1 MAKDPFSYDDAAKPA
16 ANGYSYEDAGA
27 EPSKRS
33 ALAVANDTVIEAAN
47 AAAGGV
53 SAAANFVK
61 PGNAVSKFI
70 DDKIIKAGEE
80 SQSDVVKASKKKFR
94 DDVEGADGVGD
105 ELAAVGGYVLE
116 NPLLSAAQAAG
127 SFVGPGAAIKG
138 AGAAARAVGAGAKAV
153 ERAGLAGGATAGAAM
168 AGGDAAG
175 TAYDLASKAGATEEQ
190 ATAAGRQ
197 ASVIPALVGGAGSL
211 VGAERLVAGAKGFG
225 GNALARAGKTA
236 AVEAAQE
243 GFEEGITQYEGQRA
257 AVPFDPTIDPT
268 KGVTAAAGMGAALG
282 GITGGGVSLLT
293 GGHGGAGAPAPAAA
307 PLLLTN
313 QPDPLIA
320 FPDGTVGR
328 QSEIDAYLVSLPEEQ
343 RTAERARMMGLAPE
357 AVAPPPAPYT
367 AGAEDARRSAI
378 TRLNE
383 LNQQERG
390 EPSVAQV
397 APPDSA
403 AVLAQQRAAEEAA
416 RQADLDASR
425 AVTGPDDEILQSIG
439 AADAAP
445 MLPSQRM
452 GLDPAAG
459 PLSSAAVVAVDS
471 GASQQLAAQAAL
483 QQAAEKA
490 KEQGGT
496 EQVGPDFS
504 AERPAREQLVEAH
517 AADLQERLDFLQQQ
531 GRTTGW
537 DPRLIAERNRVQGEL
552 DALGPAVA
560 APEPA
565 PVDVQEGLA
574 RARARRGATAAPA
587 QAQAGLGT
595 VAPDAV
601 AARPSAWRTNA
612 LQARKVAKSLGIDAG
627 GLRTPQ
633 IVAAIDSRDAQVQ
646 TQPQGGEDVAAARG
660 VRMADDGAR
669 SPADAAPDTAGRP
682 TRDTQPDGAAAARG
696 ADTGGAVSPVLEA
709 VPDAARTGE
718 REPALSGGGQPVRE
732 SLKGELG
739 GGVGTFEQ
747 KLDARLVDVK
757 DQLAQGR
764 SVAPA
769 LRKTNGIDLGQLE
782 AEVSRLESRR
792 AEAKALDEAAVRDE
806 ARRGLL
812 QSARQELDAS
822 ALTPEQR
829 AGAVQRAA
837 DTGNAVDA
845 SQTVMDA
852 VDQAAHEAATSP
864 LNDTP
869 EPTQAQKEAGNY
881 KLGHL
886 SGADVQGLRL
896 SIENPQGSTRSGTSP
911 DGTEWSNTMAAHYG
925 YVKGTEAA
933 DGDHVDVFVGPHA
946 ATAPTVYVVDQVNAD
961 GTYDEAKALFG
972 FNSEA
977 EAVAAYKGSYDAD
990 WKVGPVTAMSVDEFK
1005 AGLAAGRFKKPLSPS
1020 LQPIAKPARGVLAKM
1035 QKAKVQRE
1043 TKAARAAREA
1053 EEARAAYFTPG
1064 NVVRGYGGFDRV
1076 ISYQPADSEG
1086 RWSVTVQEVRKA
1098 GPATFEDMPDAD
1110 PRTHST
1116 QPEARAMKTGPAGRV
1131 AVPAAAAPASRPV
1144 HNGESFGELYH
1155 GTPLP
1160 FERFD
1165 ADRLGKM
1172 GSGEDH
1178 QGRAVY
1184 LTSDRTGYARFFARN
1199 AVAKRANEDTSLSE
1213 EQREALYDSDGVV
1226 LRVRLSP
1233 AARIYDMRVGVH
1245 PAEMQRLFD
1254 AANSDKAAGEEFR
1267 KRLMDMGYDGVAFN
1281 EPVAP
1286 EGWQTDPNATTV
1298 AVYRPELA
1306 QVQGSEAPTRPTQS
1320 DAPPASAE
1328 TVPRDDRIVDF
1339 GEKIGGARKDR
1350 AEKNG
1355 TRASAAPKDD
1365 RPAWARRF
1373 EVSQIAKSRN
1383 AAEEGRWVIRD
1394 KRSLDFMKQ
1403 PRQVGR
1409 GNFATREEAEA
1420 GIPLAAVSLKH
1431 RAVPMRDGTFEIWRD
1446 VTDRKRVKVV
1456 EQAFE
1461 SREAGL
1467 RFMAENAQAIIETNT
1482 TFGEA
1487 DLPRPAS
1494 EQRVGVERRT
1504 GDVKDGDFGGTFGFR
1519 GVEFG
1524 NWNNQ
1529 ADRQQLLNDAYD
1541 GLLDLADV
1549 MGIPPRAISLDGEL
1563 ALAFGARG
1571 SGLSGA
1577 RAHYE
1582 PAKAVINL
1590 TKMNGAGSL
1599 AHEWFHAMDHYFG
1612 RQDGKSSAEWVTDKD
1627 GTRSLQVG
1635 PAFEGEAASGGLRG
1649 DRSGVRAEVRE
1660 AYDAL
1665 MRTIAKKAEHFVEDT
1680 ANADRFVARAREGVQ
1695 QRLADIR
1702 TSLAQALDAR
1712 YYKRNNKPATAEQ
1725 LAEFDTVAQQIL
1737 DGVALDLRLGEK
1749 AAKFRGVLAGVR
1761 WTNDALEKVSA
1772 IMKAARGRN
1781 GFGSDGSGP
1790 LDKLRSDMQLY
1801 SARLKMLSEA
1811 QQGSE
1816 KTRMVPTQFVMDA
1829 KELDQ
1834 GRGTDYWTT
1843 PHEMAARAFQGYV
1856 EDKIAERGGASP
1868 FLNFGPENVAIP
1880 TPWGFKRPFPH
1891 GAERVAINKA
1901 LDRLVEVIQTREGDG
1916 GNVALFRRSD
1926 DGLAGLTPAVANA
1939 MRALSQPSYSPEAR
1953 MQAVTGV
1960 QKTVDAIRAAWSNGP
1975 DVVVAF
1981 DMGDPVVPA
1990 AARRADLKQRSGGAR
2005 GAPEGFY
2012 YRGKAYL
2019 MASRLVSAQDAA
2031 RVLFHEVM
2039 GHHGLRGHFGKQLDG
2054 VLNQLATMRRAEVDA
2069 KIKEYGLRG
2078 VNKLDRR
2085 AAAEEV
2091 LAEMAQRT
2099 PELHFVRRAVA
2110 AIRAWLR
2117 EHVPGFRGLRL
2128 TDDEIIRNFILPARQ
2143 FVERG
2148 TGATAPDAVPSF
2160 SRAEDAAA
2168 PQREASTFTE
2178 ARAAAKAFQGTP
2190 LLNTETGMQAVVS
2203 RNSLDKMLSAK
2214 AVGKSASPAAHSLAV
2229 ANLDALFERA
2239 VLGWSKPDRE
2249 GDSNI
2254 NAVHRFFV
2262 PMTRNGRELLVK
2274 LTVKETAIERD
2285 PNPLYTVE
2293 AVDFNEKSPAAQWV
2307 AASADADGI
2316 NLTSIRSAGE
2326 VLSLAEQIERG
2337 NAASGDADDAD
2348 IMFSRSKVAGYARTA
2363 TAELN
2368 KTFSAPGTLSWW
2380 HKTVGTMYNLAERSP
2395 AFKPVFEAAQGF
2407 VDDVSFFA
2415 NDAAELA
2422 PKLLPKLET
2431 WRDIKKSPVAAAD
2444 NKAVAKPVFEGTLS
2458 WARDEQGQPVP
2469 VQSLIDAAAGLTAE
2483 QKAQRLLRNGHLD
2496 ERMLKAWQGMPLES
2510 YEKAVGTRFESRMLQ
2525 PGVVWS
2531 DAELRSMFNL
2541 NDGQVELY
2549 REFRDATDRSLDT
2562 MARADMLRFAGDDTK
2577 GLRGIV
2583 MDAPDAQTAAVLI
2596 RDHLVQL
2603 AGDQP
2608 DRATLLLNTANGII
2622 DRADKVR
2629 DLQARGYAPLS
2640 RFGRF
2645 TVDAV
2650 DAAGERQYFG
2660 LFETAREANIM
2671 AARMREEFGEAGVS
2685 QGTLSEEAFK
2695 MFAGVTPETLELF
2708 GNALGLDSTG
2718 DSAQDKAFQDY
2729 LRLTKTNRSAM
2740 RRLIHRK
2747 GIAGFSEDVGR
2758 VLATFVYSNARQTAA
2773 GLHMGDLGEAVTAIP
2788 KAQGELKD
2796 AAVRLAEYVKNPQ
2809 EEAQAVRG
2817 LLFAQYL
2824 GGSIASALVNALQPV
2839 QVTFPWLSQY
2849 GGAKAAAAQIG
2860 RAAKDLAARGKN
2872 YEPDLAAALKRAEAE
2887 GVVAPQ
2893 EVHQLMA
2900 QARGAGSLRSG
2911 DGTRAGD
2918 LRALGQNAL
2927 SRVSL
2932 AWGKVFGAA
2941 EQLNRRITFI
2951 AAYRTAKAQG
2961 IADPAG
2967 FARQA
2972 ITETQFLYSKAN
2984 KMEWGR
2990 GAVGGTLMTFKTYS
3004 VAYLE
3009 LLHRMYTQGGPEG
3022 KRAALLAL
3030 GMLMLMGGAG
3040 GLPFAEDLEDAADGL
3055 AQMMG
3060 YNFSSKKARQ
3070 EFLESML
3077 PRGIA
3082 QFIDEGVSGLPGAPL
3097 DVSGRLGMGNLI
3109 PGTGLLQQKTSHT
3122 RDVLEIAGPA
3132 GDFASRI
3139 FSGGLKVATGNVG
3152 AGLMEVSP
3160 AAVRNAAKG
3169 VDMAA
3174 TGMYRDAKGY
3184 KVLDTNTLEAALK
3197 SIGFQPNSVATI
3209 QEANGINQGAKAFY
3223 NLRAQ
3228 EIRALWAQGIFEETP
3243 RKCRRPA
3250 NRWRRGAGG
3259 ILTNRC

>member
-1 MAKDPFSYDDAAKPA
+1 MAENYFDRFDQQPKSGNYFDEFDEKPEPAKR
-16 ANGYSYEDAGA
+16 G
-27 EPSKRS
+27 
-33 ALAVANDTVIEAAN
+33 ALAVANDTAIEAAN
-47 AAAGGV
+47 AVAGGV

-61 PGNAVSKFI
+61 PGNSVSKFI

-105 ELAAVGGYVLE
+105 ELKAVGGYVLE

-138 AGAAARAVGAGAKAV
+138 AGAAARAAGAGAKAV
-153 ERAGLAGGATAGAAM
+153 ERAGLAGGAAAGAAM

-175 TAYDLASKAGATEEQ
+175 TAYDLASKAGATDDQ

-197 ASVIPALVGGAGSL
+197 ASVIPAVVGAAGSL

-268 KGVTAAAGMGAALG
+268 KGVAAAAGMGAALG

-293 GGHGGAGAPAPAAA
+293 GGHGGAAPAPAAA

-313 QPDPLIA
+313 EPDPLVA

-328 QSEIDAYLVSLPEEQ
+328 QTEIDAYLASLPEDQ
-343 RTAERARMMGLAPE
+343 RAAERARMMGLGPE
-357 AVAPPPAPYT
+357 AVAPAPAPAT

-378 TRLNE
+378 TRMNE

-390 EPSVAQV
+390 EPAVAQV
-397 APPDSA
+397 APPDGA
-403 AVLAQQRAAEEAA
+403 ALLAQQRAAEEAA

-439 AADAAP
+439 AVDAAP
-445 MLPSQRM
+445 TLPSQRM
-452 GLDPAAG
+452 GLDLAAG

-471 GASQQLAAQAAL
+471 GASRQLADQAAL
-483 QQAAEKA
+483 QQAAEVA
-490 KEQGGT
+490 KEQGDA
-496 EQVGPDFS
+496 EQVGLDFS
-504 AERPAREQLVEAH
+504 AERPGREQLVEAH
-517 AADLQERLDFLQQQ
+517 AADLRERLDFLQQQ
-531 GRTTGW
+531 GRAGGW
-537 DPRLIAERNRVQGEL
+537 DARLIAERDRVQSEL
-552 DALGPAVA
+552 DALAPAVA
-560 APEPA
+560 APAPA
-565 PVDVQEGLA
+565 PTTVKEGVEQ
-574 RARARRGATAAPA
+574 ARARRGASKGAASAPAAAPA
-587 QAQAGLGT
+587 QGAA
-595 VAPDAV
+595 VPSDAV

-633 IVAAIDSRDAQVQ
+633 IVAAIDARDAQVQ
-646 TQPQGGEDVAAARG
+646 TEPQGGEDVAAARG
-660 VRMADDGAR
+660 VRMADDGVQR
-669 SPADAAPDTAGRP
+669 TADAAPRAGDQP
-682 TRDTQPDGAAAARG
+682 QRDAEPA
-696 ADTGGAVSPVLEA
+696 GGAGQRGGDSARAAPAVPEA
-709 VPDAARTGE
+709 VPDAARAGE
-718 REPALSGGGQPVRE
+718 RQPALSE
-732 SLKGELG
+732 E
-739 GGVGTFEQ
+739 
-747 KLDARLVDVK
+747 A
-757 DQLAQGR
+757 
-764 SVAPA
+764 APA
-769 LRKTNGIDLGQLE
+769 
-782 AEVSRLESRR
+782 A
-792 AEAKALDEAAVRDE
+792 
-806 ARRGLL
+806 
-812 QSARQELDAS
+812 
-822 ALTPEQR
+822 
-829 AGAVQRAA
+829 
-837 DTGNAVDA
+837 AVDA
-845 SQTVMDA
+845 
-852 VDQAAHEAATSP
+852 AAHEAATSP

-961 GTYDEAKALFG
+961 GSYDEAKALFG
-972 FNSEA
+972 FNTEA
-977 EAVAAYKGSYDAD
+977 EAVAAYRGSYDAN
-990 WKVGPVTAMSVDEFK
+990 WKVGPITAMSVDEFK
-1005 AGLAAGRFKKPLSPS
+1005 AGLAAARFMKPL
-1020 LQPIAKPARGVLAKM
+1020 
-1035 QKAKVQRE
+1035 
-1043 TKAARAAREA
+1043 
-1053 EEARAAYFTPG
+1053 
-1064 NVVRGYGGFDRV
+1064 
-1076 ISYQPADSEG
+1076 DS
-1086 RWSVTVQEVRKA
+1086 S
-1098 GPATFEDMPDAD
+1098 
-1110 PRTHST
+1110 
-1116 QPEARAMKTGPAGRV
+1116 
-1131 AVPAAAAPASRPV
+1131 
-1144 HNGESFGELYH
+1144 
-1155 GTPLP
+1155 
-1160 FERFD
+1160 
-1165 ADRLGKM
+1165 
-1172 GSGEDH
+1172 
-1178 QGRAVY
+1178 
-1184 LTSDRTGYARFFARN
+1184 
-1199 AVAKRANEDTSLSE
+1199 
-1213 EQREALYDSDGVV
+1213 
-1226 LRVRLSP
+1226 
-1233 AARIYDMRVGVH
+1233 
-1245 PAEMQRLFD
+1245 
-1254 AANSDKAAGEEFR
+1254 
-1267 KRLMDMGYDGVAFN
+1267 
-1281 EPVAP
+1281 
-1286 EGWQTDPNATTV
+1286 
-1298 AVYRPELA
+1298 
-1306 QVQGSEAPTRPTQS
+1306 
-1320 DAPPASAE
+1320 
-1328 TVPRDDRIVDF
+1328 
-1339 GEKIGGARKDR
+1339 
-1350 AEKNG
+1350 
-1355 TRASAAPKDD
+1355 
-1365 RPAWARRF
+1365 
-1373 EVSQIAKSRN
+1373 
-1383 AAEEGRWVIRD
+1383 
-1394 KRSLDFMKQ
+1394 
-1403 PRQVGR
+1403 
-1409 GNFATREEAEA
+1409 
-1420 GIPLAAVSLKH
+1420 
-1431 RAVPMRDGTFEIWRD
+1431 
-1446 VTDRKRVKVV
+1446 
-1456 EQAFE
+1456 
-1461 SREAGL
+1461 
-1467 RFMAENAQAIIETNT
+1467 
-1482 TFGEA
+1482 
-1487 DLPRPAS
+1487 
-1494 EQRVGVERRT
+1494 
-1504 GDVKDGDFGGTFGFR
+1504 
-1519 GVEFG
+1519 
-1524 NWNNQ
+1524 
-1529 ADRQQLLNDAYD
+1529 
-1541 GLLDLADV
+1541 LADV
-1549 MGIPPRAISLDGEL
+1549 PFRRMTDADGTQ
-1563 ALAFGARG
+1563 
-1571 SGLSGA
+1571 GLS
-1577 RAHYE
+1577 
-1582 PAKAVINL
+1582 
-1590 TKMNGAGSL
+1590 
-1599 AHEWFHAMDHYFG
+1599 
-1612 RQDGKSSAEWVTDKD
+1612 
-1627 GTRSLQVG
+1627 
-1635 PAFEGEAASGGLRG
+1635 
-1649 DRSGVRAEVRE
+1649 
-1660 AYDAL
+1660 
-1665 MRTIAKKAEHFVEDT
+1665 
-1680 ANADRFVARAREGVQ
+1680 
-1695 QRLADIR
+1695 
-1702 TSLAQALDAR
+1702 
-1712 YYKRNNKPATAEQ
+1712 
-1725 LAEFDTVAQQIL
+1725 
-1737 DGVALDLRLGEK
+1737 
-1749 AAKFRGVLAGVR
+1749 
-1761 WTNDALEKVSA
+1761 
-1772 IMKAARGRN
+1772 
-1781 GFGSDGSGP
+1781 
-1790 LDKLRSDMQLY
+1790 
-1801 SARLKMLSEA
+1801 
-1811 QQGSE
+1811 
-1816 KTRMVPTQFVMDA
+1816 
-1829 KELDQ
+1829 
-1834 GRGTDYWTT
+1834 
-1843 PHEMAARAFQGYV
+1843 
-1856 EDKIAERGGASP
+1856 
-1868 FLNFGPENVAIP
+1868 
-1880 TPWGFKRPFPH
+1880 
-1891 GAERVAINKA
+1891 
-1901 LDRLVEVIQTREGDG
+1901 
-1916 GNVALFRRSD
+1916 
-1926 DGLAGLTPAVANA
+1926 PAVANA
-1939 MRALSQPSYSPEAR
+1939 MRALSRPSYSPEAR

-1960 QKTVDAIRAAWSNGP
+1960 QKTVDAIRAAWGNGP

-2019 MASRLVSAQDAA
+2019 MASRLSSAQDAA
-2031 RVLFHEVM
+2031 RVLYHEVL
-2039 GHHGLRGHFGKQLDG
+2039 GHHGLRGRFGKQLDG
-2054 VLNQLATMRRAEVDA
+2054 VLNQIATTRRAEVDA

-2148 TGATAPDAVPSF
+2148 AGAAAPDPGPSF

-2168 PQREASTFTE
+2168 PQRQASNFAE
-2178 ARAAAKAFQGTP
+2178 AREAAKAFQGTP
-2190 LLNTETGMQAVVS
+2190 LLNIETGMKAVVS

-2214 AVGKSASPAAHSLAV
+2214 SVSKSETPATHAMAV
-2229 ANLDALFERA
+2229 ANVDALFREA
-2239 VLGWSKPDRE
+2239 ILGWSKPDR
-2249 GDSNI
+2249 GNDPNI
-2254 NAVHRFFV
+2254 RAIHRFFA
-2262 PMTRNGRELLVK
+2262 PMEVDGRLKLVK
-2274 LTVKETAIERD
+2274 LTVKENAKVEGT
-2285 PNPLYTVE
+2285 NPLYTVE
-2293 AVDFNEKSPAAQWV
+2293 AVELNDSVPGRQWV
-2307 AASADADGI
+2307 EAAAREDGLTLDEKNPLQREWADEIASDAGP
-2316 NLTSIRSAGE
+2316 RSALAQPRGVNPGRSAE
-2326 VLSLAEQIERG
+2326 DVISLAEQIERG
-2337 NAASGDADDAD
+2337 NAAGGEAGDTD

-2380 HKTVGTMYNLAERSP
+2380 HKTVGTMYHLAERSP
-2395 AFKPVFEAAQGF
+2395 AFKPVFEAAQAF

-2431 WRDIKKSPVAAAD
+2431 WRDTLKSPVAAAD
-2444 NKAVAKPVFEGTLS
+2444 NKAVAKPVFEGTLT
-2458 WARDEQGQPVP
+2458 WARDEQRRAVP

-2525 PGVVWS
+2525 AGVVWS

-2549 REFRDATDRSLDT
+2549 REFREATDRSLDT
-2562 MARADMLRFAGDDTK
+2562 MARADMLRYAGDDAK
-2577 GLRGIV
+2577 GLRGMV
-2583 MDAPDAQTAAVLI
+2583 MDAPDAQSAAVLI

-2608 DRATLLLNTANGII
+2608 DRATLLLNTANGVI

-2660 LFETAREANIM
+2660 LFETAREANTM

-2911 DGTRAGD
+2911 DGTRGGD

-3004 VAYLE
+3004 IAYLE
-3009 LLHRMYTQGGPEG
+3009 LLNRMYTQGGPEG

-3060 YNFSSKKARQ
+3060 YNFSAKKARQ

-3082 QFIDEGVSGLPGAPL
+3082 QFIDKGVSGLPGAPL

-3109 PGTGLLQQKTSHT
+3109 PGTGLLLEKTRHA

-3139 FSGGLKVATGNVG
+3139 LSGGRSVLTGDVG
-3152 AGLMEVSP
+3152 AGVLEMSP

-3169 VDMAA
+3169 ADMAA

-3184 KVLDTNTLEAALK
+3184 KVLDTNALEAAMK
-3197 SIGFQPNSVATI
+3197 AIGFQPGSVATI
-3209 QEANGINQGAKAFY
+3209 QEANRISQGAKAFY

-3228 EIRALWAQGIFEETP
+3228 EIRALWAQGIFEGDPKKAQAARDQVAAWNEKNPEQPMQVRIPDVMRRVREMRKSKDERIADTAP
-3243 RKCRRPA
+3243 RAMRAQLREDA
-3250 NRWRRGAGG
+3250 ARVRAE
-3259 ILTNRC
+3259 IASE

>member
-1 MAKDPFSYDDAAKPA
+1 M
-16 ANGYSYEDAGA
+16 
-27 EPSKRS
+27 
-33 ALAVANDTVIEAAN
+33 
-47 AAAGGV
+47 
-53 SAAANFVK
+53 
-61 PGNAVSKFI
+61 
-70 DDKIIKAGEE
+70 
-80 SQSDVVKASKKKFR
+80 
-94 DDVEGADGVGD
+94 
-105 ELAAVGGYVLE
+105 
-116 NPLLSAAQAAG
+116 
-127 SFVGPGAAIKG
+127 
-138 AGAAARAVGAGAKAV
+138 
-153 ERAGLAGGATAGAAM
+153 
-168 AGGDAAG
+168 
-175 TAYDLASKAGATEEQ
+175 
-190 ATAAGRQ
+190 
-197 ASVIPALVGGAGSL
+197 
-211 VGAERLVAGAKGFG
+211 
-225 GNALARAGKTA
+225 
-236 AVEAAQE
+236 
-243 GFEEGITQYEGQRA
+243 
-257 AVPFDPTIDPT
+257 
-268 KGVTAAAGMGAALG
+268 
-282 GITGGGVSLLT
+282 
-293 GGHGGAGAPAPAAA
+293 
-307 PLLLTN
+307 
-313 QPDPLIA
+313 
-320 FPDGTVGR
+320 
-328 QSEIDAYLVSLPEEQ
+328 
-343 RTAERARMMGLAPE
+343 
-357 AVAPPPAPYT
+357 
-367 AGAEDARRSAI
+367 
-378 TRLNE
+378 
-383 LNQQERG
+383 
-390 EPSVAQV
+390 
-397 APPDSA
+397 
-403 AVLAQQRAAEEAA
+403 
-416 RQADLDASR
+416 
-425 AVTGPDDEILQSIG
+425 
-439 AADAAP
+439 
-445 MLPSQRM
+445 
-452 GLDPAAG
+452 
-459 PLSSAAVVAVDS
+459 
-471 GASQQLAAQAAL
+471 
-483 QQAAEKA
+483 
-490 KEQGGT
+490 
-496 EQVGPDFS
+496 
-504 AERPAREQLVEAH
+504 
-517 AADLQERLDFLQQQ
+517 
-531 GRTTGW
+531 
-537 DPRLIAERNRVQGEL
+537 
-552 DALGPAVA
+552 
-560 APEPA
+560 
-565 PVDVQEGLA
+565 
-574 RARARRGATAAPA
+574 
-587 QAQAGLGT
+587 
-595 VAPDAV
+595 
-601 AARPSAWRTNA
+601 
-612 LQARKVAKSLGIDAG
+612 
-627 GLRTPQ
+627 
-633 IVAAIDSRDAQVQ
+633 
-646 TQPQGGEDVAAARG
+646 
-660 VRMADDGAR
+660 
-669 SPADAAPDTAGRP
+669 
-682 TRDTQPDGAAAARG
+682 
-696 ADTGGAVSPVLEA
+696 LEA
-709 VPDAARTGE
+709 VPDAARASE
-718 REPALSGGGQPVRE
+718 RQPPLSE
-732 SLKGELG
+732 N
-739 GGVGTFEQ
+739 
-747 KLDARLVDVK
+747 A
-757 DQLAQGR
+757 
-764 SVAPA
+764 APA
-769 LRKTNGIDLGQLE
+769 
-782 AEVSRLESRR
+782 A
-792 AEAKALDEAAVRDE
+792 
-806 ARRGLL
+806 
-812 QSARQELDAS
+812 
-822 ALTPEQR
+822 
-829 AGAVQRAA
+829 
-837 DTGNAVDA
+837 AVDA
-845 SQTVMDA
+845 
-852 VDQAAHEAATSP
+852 AAHEAATSP
-864 LNDTP
+864 LNATP
-869 EPTQAQKEAGNY
+869 EPTPAQKDAGNY

-886 SGADVQGLRL
+886 SGADVQGLRI

-911 DGTEWSNTMAAHYG
+911 DGVEWSNTMAAHYG

-961 GTYDEAKALFG
+961 GSYDEAKALFG
-972 FNSEA
+972 FNTEA
-977 EAVAAYKGSYDAD
+977 EAVAAYRGSYDAD
-990 WKVGPVTAMSVDEFK
+990 WKVGPITAMSVDEFK
-1005 AGLAAGRFKKPLSPS
+1005 AGLAAGRFKNALSPS
-1020 LQPIAKPARGVLAKM
+1020 LQPAARSARGVLAKM

-1043 TKAARAAREA
+1043 AKAASS
-1053 EEARAAYFTPG
+1053 P
-1064 NVVRGYGGFDRV
+1064 
-1076 ISYQPADSEG
+1076 PP
-1086 RWSVTVQEVRKA
+1086 VQ
-1098 GPATFEDMPDAD
+1098 
-1110 PRTHST
+1110 
-1116 QPEARAMKTGPAGRV
+1116 
-1131 AVPAAAAPASRPV
+1131 
-1144 HNGESFGELYH
+1144 NGKSFGELYH

-1165 ADRLGKM
+1165 ADRLGQM

-1199 AVAKRANEDTSLSE
+1199 AVAKRANKDASLSE
-1213 EQREALYDSDGVV
+1213 EQREALYDSDGVI

-1233 AARIYDMRVGVH
+1233 KARIYDMRAGEQ
-1245 PAEMQRLFD
+1245 PADLQRLFE
-1254 AANSDKAAGEEFR
+1254 AANSEKAAGEEFR
-1267 KRLMDMGYDGVAFN
+1267 RRLMDMGYDGVAFN

-1298 AVYRPELA
+1298 AVYRTELA
-1306 QVQGSEAPTRPTQS
+1306 QVQGSEAPTRSTES

-1328 TVPRDDRIVDF
+1328 TAPRDDRIVDF

-1350 AEKNG
+1350 AEKTG

-1383 AAEEGRWVIRD
+1383 PAEEGRWVIRD

-1409 GNFATREEAEA
+1409 DNFATREAAEA
-1420 GIPLAAVSLKH
+1420 AIPLAAVSLKH
-1431 RAVPMRDGTFEIWRD
+1431 RAVPMRDGNFEIWRD

-1456 EQAFE
+1456 DQAFE
-1461 SREAGL
+1461 SREAAL
-1467 RFMAENAQAIIETNT
+1467 RYMAENAQAIIETNT

-1529 ADRQQLLNDAYD
+1529 VDRQQLLNDAYD
-1541 GLLDLADV
+1541 GLLDLAEV

-1612 RQDGKSSAEWVTDKD
+1612 RQDGKSSTEWVTDKD
-1627 GTRSLQVG
+1627 GTRSLKVG

-1649 DRSGVRAEVRE
+1649 ERSGVRAEVRE
-1660 AYDAL
+1660 AYDGL
-1665 MRTIAKKAEHFVEDT
+1665 MRTIAKKSEHYVEDT

-1695 QRLADIR
+1695 HRLADIR
-1702 TSLAQALDAR
+1702 AGLAQALDAR
-1712 YYKRNNKPATAEQ
+1712 YFKRNNKPATSEQ
-1725 LAEFDTVAQQIL
+1725 LAEFDTVTQQIL

-1749 AAKFRGVLAGVR
+1749 TGKSRGVLAGVR
-1761 WTNDALEKVSA
+1761 WTNDALEKISA

-1781 GFGSDGSGP
+1781 GFGADGNGP

-1801 SARLKMLSEA
+1801 SARLKMLAEA

-1856 EDKIAERGGASP
+1856 EDKITERGGASP

-1901 LDRLVEVIQTREGDG
+1901 LDRLVDVIQAREGEG
-1916 GNVALFRRSD
+1916 GNVALFRRSE

-1939 MRALSQPSYSPEAR
+1939 MRALSRPSYSPEAR

-1960 QKTVDAIRAAWSNGP
+1960 QKTVDAIRAAWGNGP

-2019 MASRLVSAQDAA
+2019 MASRLASAEDAA
-2031 RVLFHEVM
+2031 RVLFHEVL
-2039 GHHGLRGHFGKQLDG
+2039 GHHGLRGHFGKRLDG
-2054 VLNQLATMRRAEVDA
+2054 VLNQIATMRRSDVDA

-2148 TGATAPDAVPSF
+2148 ASAAAPDAGPSF

-2168 PQREASTFTE
+2168 PQRQASTFAE

-2249 GDSNI
+2249 GNSNI
-2254 NAVHRFFV
+2254 SAVHRFFV

-2293 AVDFNEKSPAAQWV
+2293 AVEFNEKSPAAQWV

-2337 NAASGDADDAD
+2337 NAAGGEGDDAD

-2395 AFKPVFEAAQGF
+2395 AFKSVFDAAQGF

-2444 NKAVAKPVFEGTLS
+2444 NRAIAKPVFEGTLT
-2458 WARDEQGQPVP
+2458 WARDEQGKAVP
-2469 VQSLIDAAAGLTAE
+2469 VQSLIDAAAGLTSE

-2549 REFRDATDRSLDT
+2549 REFRNATDRSLDT
-2562 MARADMLRFAGDDTK
+2562 MARADMLRFAGDDAK

-2650 DAAGERQYFG
+2650 NAAGERQYFG
-2660 LFETAREANIM
+2660 LFETAREANTM
-2671 AARMREEFGEAGVS
+2671 AARMREEFGETGVS

-2747 GIAGFSEDVGR
+2747 GIAGFSEEVGR

-2788 KAQGELKD
+2788 KEQGELKD

-2860 RAAKDLAARGKN
+2860 RAAKNLAARRKN

-2911 DGTRAGD
+2911 DGTRGGD

-3082 QFIDEGVSGLPGAPL
+3082 QFIDKGVSGLPGAPL

-3109 PGTGLLQQKTSHT
+3109 PGTGLLLEKTSHA

-3139 FSGGLKVATGNVG
+3139 LSGGRSVLTGDVG
-3152 AGLMEVSP
+3152 AGVLEMSP

-3169 VDMAA
+3169 ADMAA

-3184 KVLDTNTLEAALK
+3184 KVLDTNSLEAAMK
-3197 SIGFQPNSVATI
+3197 AIGFQPGSVATI
-3209 QEANGINQGAKAFY
+3209 QEANRINQGAKAFY

-3228 EIRALWAQGIFEETP
+3228 EIRALWAQGIFESDPKKVQSARDQVATWNEKNP
-3243 RKCRRPA
+3243 EQPMLVRIPDVMRRVREMRKTKDERIADTAPQAMRTRLREDSA
-3250 NRWRRGAGG
+3250 RARTAIG
-3259 ILTNRC
+3259 LE

>member
-1 MAKDPFSYDDAAKPA
+1 MSATDWEKGDLRPPSTSTTDWEKGDLKP
-16 ANGYSYEDAGA
+16 
-27 EPSKRS
+27 PPPRS
-33 ALAVANDTVIEAAN
+33 TLAVANDTVIEVAN
-47 AAAGGV
+47 AVAGGV

-70 DDKIIKAGEE
+70 DDKIIKSGEE

-94 DDVEGADGVGD
+94 DDVEGAGGVGD
-105 ELAAVGGYVLE
+105 ELKAVGGYVLE
-116 NPLLSAAQAAG
+116 NPLLSAAQAVG

-153 ERAGLAGGATAGAAM
+153 ERAGLAGGSAAGAAM

-175 TAYDLASKAGATEEQ
+175 TAYNLASKAGATEEQ

-197 ASVIPALVGGAGSL
+197 ASVIPAAVGAAGSL

-236 AVEAAQE
+236 AAESAQE

-257 AVPFDPTIDPT
+257 AVPFDPSIDPT
-268 KGVTAAAGMGAALG
+268 KGVAAAAGMGAALG

-293 GGHGGAGAPAPAAA
+293 GGHGGTAAPAPATA
-307 PLLLTN
+307 PLLLSN
-313 QPDPLIA
+313 EPDPLVA

-328 QSEIDAYLVSLPEEQ
+328 QSEVDVYLASLPEDQ
-343 RTAERARMMGLAPE
+343 RAAARARMMGLAPE
-357 AVAPPPAPYT
+357 AVPPAPVPD
-367 AGAEDARRSAI
+367 AASAEDARRSAI

-390 EPSVAQV
+390 EPPVAQV
-397 APPDSA
+397 APPDGA

-416 RQADLDASR
+416 RRVELEASR

-439 AADAAP
+439 VADAPPAR
-445 MLPSQRM
+445 PSQVM
-452 GLDPAAG
+452 GLDSAAG
-459 PLSSAAVVAVDS
+459 PLSSAAVIAVDS
-471 GASQQLAAQAAL
+471 GASQQLAEQAAL
-483 QQAAEKA
+483 QQAAEVA
-490 KEQGGT
+490 KEQGDA
-496 EQVGPDFS
+496 EQVGLDFS
-504 AERPAREQLVEAH
+504 AERPGREQLVEAH
-517 AADLQERLDFLQQQ
+517 AADLRERLDFLQQQ
-531 GRTTGW
+531 GRAGGW
-537 DPRLIAERNRVQGEL
+537 DARLIAERNRVQAEL
-552 DALGPAVA
+552 AALVPAVA
-560 APEPA
+560 SPA
-565 PVDVQEGLA
+565 PASTTVKEGVA
-574 RARARRGATAAPA
+574 QARARRGASKGAAPAPAAAPA
-587 QAQAGLGT
+587 QAA
-595 VAPDAV
+595 VVPSDAV
-601 AARPSAWRTNA
+601 AERPSAWRTNA

-633 IVAAIDSRDAQVQ
+633 IVAAIDARDAQVQ
-646 TQPQGGEDVAAARG
+646 PQPQGGEDAAAARG
-660 VRMADDGAR
+660 VRVADDGAR
-669 SPADAAPDTAGRP
+669 GPVGAAPDTAGQSVRGA
-682 TRDTQPDGAAAARG
+682 QPDEVAVARG
-696 ADTGGAVSPVLEA
+696 ADTGGVVPSVLEA
-709 VPDAARTGE
+709 VPDATRAGE
-718 REPALSGGGQPVRE
+718 RQPALSE
-732 SLKGELG
+732 
-739 GGVGTFEQ
+739 
-747 KLDARLVDVK
+747 DA
-757 DQLAQGR
+757 
-764 SVAPA
+764 APA
-769 LRKTNGIDLGQLE
+769 
-782 AEVSRLESRR
+782 A
-792 AEAKALDEAAVRDE
+792 
-806 ARRGLL
+806 
-812 QSARQELDAS
+812 
-822 ALTPEQR
+822 
-829 AGAVQRAA
+829 
-837 DTGNAVDA
+837 AVDA
-845 SQTVMDA
+845 
-852 VDQAAHEAATSP
+852 AAHEAATSP
-864 LNDTP
+864 QNDTP
-869 EPTQAQKEAGNY
+869 EPSQAQKEAGNY

-886 SGADVQGLRL
+886 SGADVQGLRI
-896 SIENPQGSTRSGTSP
+896 SIENPQGSTRSGTAP
-911 DGTEWSNTMAAHYG
+911 DGTAWINTMAAHYG

-933 DGDHVDVFVGPHA
+933 DGDHVDVFVGPDA
-946 ATAPTVYVVDQVNAD
+946 ATAPAVYVVDQVNAD
-961 GTYDEAKALFG
+961 GSYDEAKALFG
-972 FNSEA
+972 FNTEA
-977 EAVAAYKGSYDAD
+977 EAVAAYRASYDAD

-1005 AGLAAGRFKKPLSPS
+1005 AGLAAGRFKKALSPG
-1020 LQPIAKPARGVLAKM
+1020 LQPVAKPARGVLAKM

-1064 NVVRGYGGFDRV
+1064 NVVRGYSGFDRV

-1086 RWSVTVQEVRKA
+1086 QWSVTVHEVRKI
-1098 GPATFEDMPDAD
+1098 GPAAFEDVPDAD
-1110 PRTHST
+1110 ARTHST
-1116 QPEARAMKTGPAGRV
+1116 QPDARAMKTGPAGQMEPPLAATPAPRPV
-1131 AVPAAAAPASRPV
+1131 ESGEPAPEPAAV
-1144 HNGESFGELYH
+1144 
-1155 GTPLP
+1155 
-1160 FERFD
+1160 
-1165 ADRLGKM
+1165 
-1172 GSGEDH
+1172 
-1178 QGRAVY
+1178 V
-1184 LTSDRTGYARFFARN
+1184 
-1199 AVAKRANEDTSLSE
+1199 
-1213 EQREALYDSDGVV
+1213 QRDE
-1226 LRVRLSP
+1226 
-1233 AARIYDMRVGVH
+1233 
-1245 PAEMQRLFD
+1245 
-1254 AANSDKAAGEEFR
+1254 K
-1267 KRLMDMGYDGVAFN
+1267 
-1281 EPVAP
+1281 
-1286 EGWQTDPNATTV
+1286 
-1298 AVYRPELA
+1298 
-1306 QVQGSEAPTRPTQS
+1306 
-1320 DAPPASAE
+1320 
-1328 TVPRDDRIVDF
+1328 IVDF

-1350 AEKNG
+1350 AEKTG
-1355 TRASAAPKDD
+1355 ARPTAAPKDQ

-1373 EVSQIAKSRN
+1373 QVSQIAKSRN
-1383 AAEEGRWVIRD
+1383 PLEEGRWVIRD
-1394 KRSLDFMKQ
+1394 TRSLDFMKQ

-1409 GNFATREEAEA
+1409 DNFATREEAEA
-1420 GIPLAAVSLKH
+1420 AIPLAAVSLKH
-1431 RAVPMRDGTFEIWRD
+1431 RPVHTRDGKFEIWRD

-1461 SREAGL
+1461 SREDAL
-1467 RFMAENAQAIIETNT
+1467 RYMAQNAQAIIETNS

-1487 DLPRPAS
+1487 DLPRPPS

-1529 ADRQQLLNDAYD
+1529 TDRQQLLNDAYD

-1612 RQDGKSSAEWVTDKD
+1612 RQDGKSSTEWVTDKD

-1635 PAFEGEAASGGLRG
+1635 SSFEHEAASGGLRG
-1649 DRSGVRAEVRE
+1649 ERSGVRAEVRE
-1660 AYDAL
+1660 AYDGL
-1665 MRTIAKKAEHFVEDT
+1665 MRTIAKKAEHYVEDT
-1680 ANADRFVARAREGVQ
+1680 AQADRFVARAREGVQ

-1702 TSLAQALDAR
+1702 AGLAQALDSR

-1749 AAKFRGVLAGVR
+1749 SGKSRGVLAGVR

-1781 GFGSDGSGP
+1781 GFGADGSGP

-1801 SARLKMLSEA
+1801 SARLKMLAEA

-1816 KTRMVPTQFVMDA
+1816 KTRMVPTQFAMDA

-1868 FLNFGPENVAIP
+1868 FLNFGPENVGIP

-1891 GAERVAINKA
+1891 GAERAAINKA
-1901 LDRLVEVIQTREGDG
+1901 LDRLVGVIQTREGDG
-1916 GNVALFRRSD
+1916 GNVALFRRSE
-1926 DGLAGLTPAVANA
+1926 DGLADLTPAVANA
-1939 MRALSQPSYSPEAR
+1939 MRALSRPSYSPEAR
-1953 MQAVTGV
+1953 AQAVASV
-1960 QKTVDAIRAAWSNGP
+1960 SKTVEAIRTAWANDP
-1975 DVVVAF
+1975 EVVVAF
-1981 DMGDPVVPA
+1981 DMNDPVVPE
-1990 AARRADLKQRSGGAR
+1990 RVRHADLKQRSGGAR

-2019 MASRLVSAQDAA
+2019 MASRLPSAEDAA
-2031 RVLFHEVM
+2031 RVLYHEVL
-2039 GHHGLRGHFGKQLDG
+2039 GHHGLRGRFGKQLDD
-2054 VLNQLATMRRAEVDA
+2054 VLNQIATMRRPEVDA
-2069 KIKEYGLRG
+2069 KIREYGLRG

-2110 AIRAWLR
+2110 AIRSWLR
-2117 EHVPGFRGLRL
+2117 QHVPGFRGLRL

-2148 TGATAPDAVPSF
+2148 AGAAASDAGPTF
-2160 SRAEDAAA
+2160 SRAEDASA
-2168 PQREASTFTE
+2168 PQRRASTFAE
-2178 ARAAAKAFQGTP
+2178 ARAAAKAFQGAP
-2190 LLNTETGMQAVVS
+2190 LLNIETGMQAVVS

-2214 AVGKSASPAAHSLAV
+2214 SVSKSETPATHAMAV
-2229 ANLDALFERA
+2229 ANADSLFQQA
-2239 VLGWSKPDRE
+2239 ILGWSKPDR
-2249 GDSNI
+2249 GNDPNI
-2254 NAVHRFFV
+2254 RAIHRFFAPIEV
-2262 PMTRNGRELLVK
+2262 DGRMNLVK
-2274 LTVKETAIERD
+2274 LTVKENAKVEGT
-2285 PNPLYTVE
+2285 NPLYTVE
-2293 AVDFNEKSPAAQWV
+2293 AVELNDNVPGRQWV
-2307 AASADADGI
+2307 EAAAREDGLVLDEKNPLQREWADEIASDAGP
-2316 NLTSIRSAGE
+2316 RSALAQPRGVTPGRSAE
-2326 VLSLAEQIERG
+2326 DLISLAEQIERG
-2337 NAASGDADDAD
+2337 NAAGGEADDAD

-2363 TAELN
+2363 ASELN

-2395 AFKPVFEAAQGF
+2395 AFKSVFEAAQGF

-2444 NKAVAKPVFEGTLS
+2444 NKAVAKPVFEGTLA
-2458 WARDEQGQPVP
+2458 WARDEQGSP
-2469 VQSLIDAAAGLTAE
+2469 VQVQTLIDAAASLSAD

-2496 ERMLKAWQGMPLES
+2496 ERMLKAWKGMPLES

-2531 DAELRSMFNL
+2531 DAELRSMFQL
-2541 NDGQVELY
+2541 TDGQIGLY
-2549 REFRDATDRSLDT
+2549 REFRQSTDRSLDT
-2562 MARADMLRFAGDDTK
+2562 MARADMLRFAGDDAK

-2583 MDAPDAQTAAVLI
+2583 MDAPDAQAAAVLI

-2608 DRATLLLNTANGII
+2608 DRATMLLNTANGVIE
-2622 DRADKVR
+2622 RADKVR

-2645 TVDAV
+2645 TVDVV

-2660 LFETAREANIM
+2660 LFETAREANAM

-2695 MFAGVTPETLELF
+2695 LFAGVTPETLELF

-2718 DSAQDKAFQDY
+2718 DSAQDQAFQEY
-2729 LRLTKTNRSAM
+2729 LKLTKTNRSAM

-2747 GIAGFSEDVGR
+2747 GIAGFSDDVGR
-2758 VLATFVYSNARQTAA
+2758 VLAAFVYSNARQTAA
-2773 GLHMGDLGEAVTAIP
+2773 SLHMGDLGEAVTAIP
-2788 KAQGELKD
+2788 KEQGELKD

-2824 GGSIASALVNALQPV
+2824 GGSVASALVNALQPV

-2860 RAAKDLAARGKN
+2860 RAAKDLAARGRN

-2900 QARGAGSLRSG
+2900 QARGAGSLSSG

-2984 KMEWGR
+2984 KMEWAR

-3009 LLHRMYTQGGPEG
+3009 LLHRMYSQGGPEG

-3030 GMLMLMGGAG
+3030 GMLLLMGGAG

-3060 YNFSSKKARQ
+3060 YNFSAKKVRQ

-3082 QFIDEGVSGLPGAPL
+3082 QFIDKGVSGLPGAPL

-3109 PGTGLLQQKTSHT
+3109 PGTGLLLEKTSHA

-3132 GDFASRI
+3132 GDFAGRI
-3139 FSGGLKVATGNVG
+3139 LSGGRSVLTGDVG
-3152 AGLMEVSP
+3152 AGLLEMSP

-3169 VDMAA
+3169 ADMAA
-3174 TGMYRDAKGY
+3174 TSMYRDAKGY

-3228 EIRALWAQGIFEETP
+3228 EIRALWAQGIFESDPQKVQQARDQVATWNRKNPEQPMLVRIPDVMRRVREMRKSKDERIADTAP
-3243 RKCRRPA
+3243 RALRAQMRLEL
-3250 NRWRRGAGG
+3250 AG
-3259 ILTNRC
+3259 R

>member
-1 MAKDPFSYDDAAKPA
+1 MSDTEWEKGDLRPPSTSATDWESGDLKP
-16 ANGYSYEDAGA
+16 
-27 EPSKRS
+27 PSSRS

-47 AAAGGV
+47 AVAGGV

-105 ELAAVGGYVLE
+105 ELKAAGGYVLE

-153 ERAGLAGGATAGAAM
+153 ERAGLAGGAAAGAAM

-175 TAYDLASKAGATEEQ
+175 TAYDLASKAGATDDQ

-197 ASVIPALVGGAGSL
+197 ASVIPAVVGAAGSL

-225 GNALARAGKTA
+225 GGALARAGKTA
-236 AVEAAQE
+236 AIEAVQE

-268 KGVTAAAGMGAALG
+268 KGVAAAAGMGAALG

-293 GGHGGAGAPAPAAA
+293 GGHGGAAPAPAAA

-313 QPDPLIA
+313 EPDPLVG

-328 QSEIDAYLVSLPEEQ
+328 QSEIDAYLASLPEEQ
-343 RTAERARMMGLAPE
+343 RAAERARMMGLAPE
-357 AVAPPPAPYT
+357 AVAPAPAPDT
-367 AGAEDARRSAI
+367 AGAEDARRTAI

-397 APPDSA
+397 APPDGA

-416 RQADLDASR
+416 RQAEIEASR

-445 MLPSQRM
+445 LLPSQRM

-471 GASQQLAAQAAL
+471 GASQQLAEEAAL
-483 QQAAEKA
+483 QQAAEVA
-490 KEQGGT
+490 KEQGDA
-496 EQVGPDFS
+496 EQVGLDFS
-504 AERPAREQLVEAH
+504 AERPGREQLVEAH
-517 AADLQERLDFLQQQ
+517 AADLQERLDFLHQQ

-537 DPRLIAERNRVQGEL
+537 DARLIAERDRVQAEL
-552 DALGPAVA
+552 AALAPAVA
-560 APEPA
+560 APAPA
-565 PVDVQEGLA
+565 PAPTTVKEGVA
-574 RARARRGATAAPA
+574 QARARRGASKGEAPAPA
-587 QAQAGLGT
+587 QGAA
-595 VAPDAV
+595 VPYDA

-612 LQARKVAKSLGIDAG
+612 LQARKVAKSLGIDPN

-633 IVAAIDSRDAQVQ
+633 IVAAIDARDAQVQ

-660 VRMADDGAR
+660 VRVADDGAR
-669 SPADAAPDTAGRP
+669 SPAGTAPDTAGRP
-682 TRDTQPDGAAAARG
+682 ARDTQPDGAAAARG

-709 VPDAARTGE
+709 VPDAARGSE
-718 REPALSGGGQPVRE
+718 RQPALSE
-732 SLKGELG
+732 E
-739 GGVGTFEQ
+739 
-747 KLDARLVDVK
+747 A
-757 DQLAQGR
+757 
-764 SVAPA
+764 APA
-769 LRKTNGIDLGQLE
+769 
-782 AEVSRLESRR
+782 A
-792 AEAKALDEAAVRDE
+792 
-806 ARRGLL
+806 
-812 QSARQELDAS
+812 
-822 ALTPEQR
+822 
-829 AGAVQRAA
+829 
-837 DTGNAVDA
+837 AVDA
-845 SQTVMDA
+845 
-852 VDQAAHEAATSP
+852 AAHEAATSP
-864 LNDTP
+864 RNDTA

-886 SGADVQGLRL
+886 SGPDVQGLRI

-946 ATAPTVYVVDQVNAD
+946 ATASTVYVVDQLNAD
-961 GTYDEAKALFG
+961 GSYDEAKALLG
-972 FNSEA
+972 FNTEA

-990 WKVGPVTAMSVDEFK
+990 WKVGPITAMSVDEFK
-1005 AGLAAGRFKKPLSPS
+1005 AGLAAGRFKKALSPS
-1020 LQPIAKPARGVLAKM
+1020 LQPVAKPARGVLAKM

-1043 TKAARAAREA
+1043 TKAVRAVREA
-1053 EEARAAYFTPG
+1053 EEARATYFTPG

-1076 ISYQPADSEG
+1076 VSYQPADGEG
-1086 RWSVTVQEVRKA
+1086 RWSVTVQEVRKT
-1098 GPATFEDMPDAD
+1098 GSATFEDVPDAD

-1116 QPEARAMKTGPAGRV
+1116 QPDPRAMKTGPAGRV
-1131 AVPAAAAPASRPV
+1131 AVPAAAAPVPQPV
-1144 HNGESFGELYH
+1144 ENGESFGELYH

-1199 AVAKRANEDTSLSE
+1199 AVAKRANKDTSLSE

-1233 AARIYDMRVGVH
+1233 EARIYDMRAGGQ
-1245 PAEMQRLFD
+1245 PAELQRLFG

-1286 EGWQTDPNATTV
+1286 EGWQTAPNATTV
-1298 AVYRPELA
+1298 AVYRTELA
-1306 QVQGSEAPTRPTQS
+1306 QIQGSEAPTRPTQS
-1320 DAPPASAE
+1320 DAPPASGE
-1328 TVPRDDRIVDF
+1328 TAPRDDRIVDF

-1350 AEKNG
+1350 AEKTG

-1409 GNFATREEAEA
+1409 DNFATREAAEA
-1420 GIPLAAVSLKH
+1420 AIPLAAVSLKH
-1431 RAVPMRDGTFEIWRD
+1431 RPVPTRDGKFEIWRD

-1461 SREAGL
+1461 SREAAL
-1467 RFMAENAQAIIETNT
+1467 RYMAENAQAIIETNT

-1487 DLPRPAS
+1487 DLPRPSS

-1529 ADRQQLLNDAYD
+1529 VDRQQLLNDAYD
-1541 GLLDLADV
+1541 GLLDLAEV

-1612 RQDGKSSAEWVTDKD
+1612 RQDGKSSTEWVTDKD

-1649 DRSGVRAEVRE
+1649 ERSGVRAEVRE
-1660 AYDAL
+1660 AYDGL
-1665 MRTIAKKAEHFVEDT
+1665 MRTIAKKAEHYVEDT

-1702 TSLAQALDAR
+1702 TGLAQALDAR

-1737 DGVALDLRLGEK
+1737 DGIALDLRLGEK
-1749 AAKFRGVLAGVR
+1749 TAKSRGVLAGVR

-1772 IMKAARGRN
+1772 IMKTTRGRN
-1781 GFGSDGSGP
+1781 GFGADGNGP
-1790 LDKLRSDMQLY
+1790 LDKLRVDMQLY
-1801 SARLKMLSEA
+1801 SARLKMLADA

-1856 EDKIAERGGASP
+1856 EDRIAERGGASP

-1901 LDRLVEVIQTREGDG
+1901 LDRLVKVIQTREGEG

-1939 MRALSQPSYSPEAR
+1939 MRALSRPSYSPEAR

-1960 QKTVDAIRAAWSNGP
+1960 QKTVDAIRAAWGNGP

-2019 MASRLVSAQDAA
+2019 MASRLPSAEDAA
-2031 RVLFHEVM
+2031 RVLYHEVL
-2039 GHHGLRGHFGKQLDG
+2039 GHHGLRGQFGKQLDG
-2054 VLNQLATMRRAEVDA
+2054 VLNQIATMRRAEVDA

-2128 TDDEIIRNFILPARQ
+2128 TDDEIVRNFILPARQ

-2148 TGATAPDAVPSF
+2148 AGTDAPDAGPSF
-2160 SRAEDAAA
+2160 SRAKDDAT
-2168 PQREASTFTE
+2168 PQRQASTF
-2178 ARAAAKAFQGTP
+2178 
-2190 LLNTETGMQAVVS
+2190 
-2203 RNSLDKMLSAK
+2203 
-2214 AVGKSASPAAHSLAV
+2214 
-2229 ANLDALFERA
+2229 
-2239 VLGWSKPDRE
+2239 
-2249 GDSNI
+2249 
-2254 NAVHRFFV
+2254 
-2262 PMTRNGRELLVK
+2262 
-2274 LTVKETAIERD
+2274 
-2285 PNPLYTVE
+2285 
-2293 AVDFNEKSPAAQWV
+2293 
-2307 AASADADGI
+2307 
-2316 NLTSIRSAGE
+2316 
-2326 VLSLAEQIERG
+2326 AE
-2337 NAASGDADDAD
+2337 ADDAD

-2444 NKAVAKPVFEGTLS
+2444 NKAVAKPVFEGTLT
-2458 WARDEQGQPVP
+2458 WARDEQGKAVQ

-2562 MARADMLRFAGDDTK
+2562 MARADMLRYAGDDAK
-2577 GLRGIV
+2577 GLRGMV

-2650 DAAGERQYFG
+2650 NAAGERQYFG
-2660 LFETAREANIM
+2660 LFETAREANTM

-2872 YEPDLAAALKRAEAE
+2872 FEPDLAAALKRAEAE

-2900 QARGAGSLRSG
+2900 QARGAGTLRSG
-2911 DGTRAGD
+2911 DGTQAGD

-3082 QFIDEGVSGLPGAPL
+3082 QFIDKGVSGLPGAPL

-3109 PGTGLLQQKTSHT
+3109 PGTGLLLEKTSHA

-3139 FSGGLKVATGNVG
+3139 LSGGRSVLTGDVG
-3152 AGLMEVSP
+3152 AGVLEMSP

-3169 VDMAA
+3169 ADMAA

-3184 KVLDTNTLEAALK
+3184 KVLDTGALEAAMK
-3197 SIGFQPNSVATI
+3197 GIGFQPGSVATI
-3209 QEANGINQGAKAFY
+3209 QEANRISQGAKAFY

-3228 EIRALWAQGIFEETP
+3228 EIRALWAQGIFEGDAKKVQAARDQVATWNEKNP
-3243 RKCRRPA
+3243 EQPMQVRIPDVMRRVREMRKSKDERIADTAPKAMRA
-3250 NRWRRGAGG
+3250 QLKEDAARARADLGV
-3259 ILTNRC
+3259 

>member
-1 MAKDPFSYDDAAKPA
+1 
-16 ANGYSYEDAGA
+16 
-27 EPSKRS
+27 
-33 ALAVANDTVIEAAN
+33 
-47 AAAGGV
+47 
-53 SAAANFVK
+53 
-61 PGNAVSKFI
+61 
-70 DDKIIKAGEE
+70 
-80 SQSDVVKASKKKFR
+80 
-94 DDVEGADGVGD
+94 
-105 ELAAVGGYVLE
+105 
-116 NPLLSAAQAAG
+116 
-127 SFVGPGAAIKG
+127 
-138 AGAAARAVGAGAKAV
+138 
-153 ERAGLAGGATAGAAM
+153 
-168 AGGDAAG
+168 
-175 TAYDLASKAGATEEQ
+175 
-190 ATAAGRQ
+190 
-197 ASVIPALVGGAGSL
+197 
-211 VGAERLVAGAKGFG
+211 
-225 GNALARAGKTA
+225 
-236 AVEAAQE
+236 
-243 GFEEGITQYEGQRA
+243 
-257 AVPFDPTIDPT
+257 
-268 KGVTAAAGMGAALG
+268 
-282 GITGGGVSLLT
+282 
-293 GGHGGAGAPAPAAA
+293 
-307 PLLLTN
+307 
-313 QPDPLIA
+313 
-320 FPDGTVGR
+320 
-328 QSEIDAYLVSLPEEQ
+328 
-343 RTAERARMMGLAPE
+343 
-357 AVAPPPAPYT
+357 
-367 AGAEDARRSAI
+367 
-378 TRLNE
+378 
-383 LNQQERG
+383 
-390 EPSVAQV
+390 
-397 APPDSA
+397 
-403 AVLAQQRAAEEAA
+403 
-416 RQADLDASR
+416 
-425 AVTGPDDEILQSIG
+425 
-439 AADAAP
+439 
-445 MLPSQRM
+445 
-452 GLDPAAG
+452 
-459 PLSSAAVVAVDS
+459 
-471 GASQQLAAQAAL
+471 
-483 QQAAEKA
+483 
-490 KEQGGT
+490 
-496 EQVGPDFS
+496 
-504 AERPAREQLVEAH
+504 
-517 AADLQERLDFLQQQ
+517 
-531 GRTTGW
+531 
-537 DPRLIAERNRVQGEL
+537 
-552 DALGPAVA
+552 
-560 APEPA
+560 
-565 PVDVQEGLA
+565 
-574 RARARRGATAAPA
+574 
-587 QAQAGLGT
+587 
-595 VAPDAV
+595 
-601 AARPSAWRTNA
+601 
-612 LQARKVAKSLGIDAG
+612 
-627 GLRTPQ
+627 
-633 IVAAIDSRDAQVQ
+633 
-646 TQPQGGEDVAAARG
+646 
-660 VRMADDGAR
+660 
-669 SPADAAPDTAGRP
+669 
-682 TRDTQPDGAAAARG
+682 
-696 ADTGGAVSPVLEA
+696 
-709 VPDAARTGE
+709 
-718 REPALSGGGQPVRE
+718 
-732 SLKGELG
+732 
-739 GGVGTFEQ
+739 
-747 KLDARLVDVK
+747 
-757 DQLAQGR
+757 
-764 SVAPA
+764 
-769 LRKTNGIDLGQLE
+769 
-782 AEVSRLESRR
+782 
-792 AEAKALDEAAVRDE
+792 
-806 ARRGLL
+806 
-812 QSARQELDAS
+812 
-822 ALTPEQR
+822 
-829 AGAVQRAA
+829 
-837 DTGNAVDA
+837 
-845 SQTVMDA
+845 MDA
-852 VDQAAHEAATSP
+852 AAHEAATSP
-864 LNDTP
+864 QNDTP

-881 KLGHL
+881 KMGHL
-886 SGADVQGLRL
+886 SGDEVQGLRI

-911 DGTEWSNTMAAHYG
+911 DGADWSNTMAAHYG
-925 YVKGTEAA
+925 YVKGSEAA

-961 GTYDEAKALFG
+961 GSYDEAKALFG
-972 FNSEA
+972 FNTEA

-990 WKVGPVTAMSVDEFK
+990 WKVGPITAMSVDEFK
-1005 AGLAAGRFKKPLSPS
+1005 AGLAAGRFKKALSPS
-1020 LQPIAKPARGVLAKM
+1020 LQPTAKPARGVLAKM
-1035 QKAKVQRE
+1035 QKAKDQRAPE
-1043 TKAARAAREA
+1043 AARA
-1053 EEARAAYFTPG
+1053 
-1064 NVVRGYGGFDRV
+1064 
-1076 ISYQPADSEG
+1076 SQ
-1086 RWSVTVQEVRKA
+1086 A
-1098 GPATFEDMPDAD
+1098 GTED
-1110 PRTHST
+1110 PRD
-1116 QPEARAMKTGPAGRV
+1116 EK
-1131 AVPAAAAPASRPV
+1131 
-1144 HNGESFGELYH
+1144 
-1155 GTPLP
+1155 
-1160 FERFD
+1160 
-1165 ADRLGKM
+1165 
-1172 GSGEDH
+1172 
-1178 QGRAVY
+1178 
-1184 LTSDRTGYARFFARN
+1184 
-1199 AVAKRANEDTSLSE
+1199 
-1213 EQREALYDSDGVV
+1213 
-1226 LRVRLSP
+1226 
-1233 AARIYDMRVGVH
+1233 
-1245 PAEMQRLFD
+1245 
-1254 AANSDKAAGEEFR
+1254 
-1267 KRLMDMGYDGVAFN
+1267 
-1281 EPVAP
+1281 
-1286 EGWQTDPNATTV
+1286 
-1298 AVYRPELA
+1298 
-1306 QVQGSEAPTRPTQS
+1306 
-1320 DAPPASAE
+1320 
-1328 TVPRDDRIVDF
+1328 IVDF

-1350 AEKNG
+1350 AEKTG

-1409 GNFATREEAEA
+1409 DNFATREAAEA
-1420 GIPLAAVSLKH
+1420 AIPLAAVSLKH

-1461 SREAGL
+1461 SREAAL
-1467 RFMAENAQAIIETNT
+1467 RYMAENAQAIIETNT

-1487 DLPRPAS
+1487 DLPRPAG

-1529 ADRQQLLNDAYD
+1529 VDRQQLLNDAYD

-1549 MGIPPRAISLDGEL
+1549 MGIPPRAISLNGEL

-1612 RQDGKSSAEWVTDKD
+1612 RQDGKSSTEWVTDKD
-1627 GTRSLQVG
+1627 GTRSLKVG
-1635 PAFEGEAASGGLRG
+1635 PSFEHEAASGGLRG
-1649 DRSGVRAEVRE
+1649 ERSGVRAEVRE
-1660 AYDAL
+1660 AYEGL
-1665 MRTIAKKAEHFVEDT
+1665 MRTIAKKAEHYVEDT

-1702 TSLAQALDAR
+1702 SGLAKALDAR

-1725 LAEFDTVAQQIL
+1725 LAAFDTVAQQIV
-1737 DGVALDLRLGEK
+1737 DGIALDLRLGEK
-1749 AAKFRGVLAGVR
+1749 AAKSRGVLAGVR

-1781 GFGSDGSGP
+1781 GFSADGNGA
-1790 LDKLRSDMQLY
+1790 LDKLRVDMQLY
-1801 SARLKMLSEA
+1801 SARLKMLADA
-1811 QQGSE
+1811 QHGSE

-1901 LDRLVEVIQTREGDG
+1901 LDRLVEVIQTREGEG

-1926 DGLAGLTPAVANA
+1926 DGQAGLAGLTPAVANA
-1939 MRALSQPSYSPEAR
+1939 MRALSRPSYSPEAR

-1960 QKTVDAIRAAWSNGP
+1960 QKTVDAIRAAWGNGP
-1975 DVVVAF
+1975 EVVVAF

-2019 MASRLVSAQDAA
+2019 MASRLPSAEDAA
-2031 RVLFHEVM
+2031 RVLYHEVL
-2039 GHHGLRGHFGKQLDG
+2039 GHHGLRGQFGKQLDG
-2054 VLNQLATMRRAEVDA
+2054 VLNQIATMRRAEVDA

-2117 EHVPGFRGLRL
+2117 QHVPGFRGLRL

-2148 TGATAPDAVPSF
+2148 ADAAAPDAAPSF

-2168 PQREASTFTE
+2168 PQRRASTFAE
-2178 ARAAAKAFQGTP
+2178 AREAAKAFQGTP
-2190 LLNTETGMQAVVS
+2190 LLNIETGMQAVVS

-2214 AVGKSASPAAHSLAV
+2214 SVSKSETPATHAMAV
-2229 ANLDALFERA
+2229 ANADGLFREA
-2239 VLGWSKPDRE
+2239 ILGWSKPDR
-2249 GDSNI
+2249 SNDPNI
-2254 NAVHRFFV
+2254 RAIHRFFA
-2262 PMTRNGRELLVK
+2262 PMEVDGRLKLVK
-2274 LTVKETAIERD
+2274 LTVKENAKVEGT
-2285 PNPLYTVE
+2285 NPLYTVE
-2293 AVDFNEKSPAAQWV
+2293 AVELNDNVPGRQWV
-2307 AASADADGI
+2307 EAAAREDGLTLDEKNPLQREWADEIASDAGP
-2316 NLTSIRSAGE
+2316 RSALAQPRGVNPGRSAE
-2326 VLSLAEQIERG
+2326 DVLSLAEQIERG
-2337 NAASGDADDAD
+2337 NAAGGEADDAD

-2395 AFKPVFEAAQGF
+2395 AFKAVFDAAQGF

-2444 NKAVAKPVFEGTLS
+2444 NKAVAKPVFEGTLT
-2458 WARDEQGQPVP
+2458 WARDEQGKAVP
-2469 VQSLIDAAAGLTAE
+2469 VQSLIDAAAGLTVE

-2525 PGVVWS
+2525 PGVVWTP
-2531 DAELRSMFNL
+2531 AELKSMFGL
-2541 NDGQVELY
+2541 TGELQQGGRYSGQIGLY
-2549 REFRDATDRSLDT
+2549 QEFREATDRSLDT
-2562 MARADMLRFAGDDTK
+2562 MARADMLRFAGDDAK
-2577 GLRGIV
+2577 GLRAIV

-2603 AGDQP
+2603 AGDRP
-2608 DRATLLLNTANGII
+2608 DRATMLLNTANGII

-2660 LFETAREANIM
+2660 LFETVREANAM

-2695 MFAGVTPETLELF
+2695 LFAGVTPETLELF

-2718 DSAQDKAFQDY
+2718 DSAQDQAFQEY
-2729 LRLTKTNRSAM
+2729 LKLTKTNRSAM

-2747 GIAGFSEDVGR
+2747 GIAGFSDDVGR
-2758 VLATFVYSNARQTAA
+2758 VLAAFVYSNARQTAA
-2773 GLHMGDLGEAVTAIP
+2773 GLHMGDLGDAVTAIP
-2788 KAQGELKD
+2788 KEQGELKD

-2824 GGSIASALVNALQPV
+2824 GGSVASALVNALQPV

-2918 LRALGQNAL
+2918 LRALGLNAL

-3055 AQMMG
+3055 AQMLG
-3060 YNFSSKKARQ
+3060 YNFSAKKARQ
-3070 EFLESML
+3070 EFLESVL

-3082 QFIDEGVSGLPGAPL
+3082 QFIDKGVSGLPGAPL

-3109 PGTGLLQQKTSHT
+3109 PGTGLLLEKTSHA

-3139 FSGGLKVATGNVG
+3139 LSGGRSVLTGDVG
-3152 AGLMEVSP
+3152 VGVLEMSP

-3169 VDMAA
+3169 ADMAA

-3184 KVLDTNTLEAALK
+3184 KVLDTNALEAAMK
-3197 SIGFQPNSVATI
+3197 AIGFQPGSVATI
-3209 QEANGINQGAKAFY
+3209 QDANRINQGAKAFY

-3228 EIRALWAQGIFEETP
+3228 EIRSQWAQGIFEDDP
-3243 RKCRRPA
+3243 RKVQAARDQVAAWNAKNPEQPMQVRIPDVLRRVREMRKSKDERIADSAPRA
-3250 NRWRRGAGG
+3250 LRAQMRLELDRG
-3259 ILTNRC
+3259 